1 MSEQQ
6 TISTNQLLEEIAD
19 LSARLNQI
27 RPGIGALVYC
37 PRCWKPPYM
46 HKGGTIKGC
55 KSKDKWPVDQF
66 TNDLLRQ
73 RNNLIAVIKSS
84 KTEAKQTEAIDVL
97 QTTVEKQAQ
106 TIESYQERLKSLQ
119 DTKEVILHHLKN
131 LNEAY
136 LGYMTGGEINEMK
149 RIFSEVDDLLVSFN
163 TEPKSS
169 SEGEDDN
176 DDGDEPSWAGDFQ

>member
-73 RNNLIAVIKSS
+73 RNNSS
-84 KTEAKQTEAIDVL
+84 KGLGDTLVYNKRAGPI
-97 QTTVEKQAQ
+97 KQAG
-106 TIESYQERLKSLQ
+106 TTLKYGIVVQ
-119 DTKEVILHHLKN
+119 V
-131 LNEAY
+131 
-136 LGYMTGGEINEMK
+136 GINVQVG
-149 RIFSEVDDLLVSFN
+149 IFL
-163 TEPKSS
+163 
-169 SEGEDDN
+169 
-176 DDGDEPSWAGDFQ
+176 